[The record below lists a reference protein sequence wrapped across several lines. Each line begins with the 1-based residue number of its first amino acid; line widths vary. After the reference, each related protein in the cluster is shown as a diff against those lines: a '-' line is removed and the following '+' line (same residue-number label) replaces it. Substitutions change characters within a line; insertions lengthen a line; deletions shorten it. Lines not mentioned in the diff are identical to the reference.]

1 MEPINKI
8 NEQEFSVF
16 EIPFRPF
23 FILAAI
29 SSLFYMTIWTLFYS
43 FKLPLN
49 FENIS
54 PTMWHAHEMLFGY
67 TLAVI
72 AGFLLTVEKYWLG
85 KNIDQRTI
93 LIILVILW
101 IAARVSISLTL
112 ITDIP
117 YEIGAIFD
125 CLFLIILTIRV
136 SYPIISA
143 RAWDKMAL
151 VAHIAIIAVANIVFY
166 LGLFGFITD
175 GQHLGVYS
183 ALYLII
189 SIILLMGRRMIPIFI
204 RNGIGFKFEPK
215 NWRVIDILS
224 MVFFV
229 AFFILDLFFT
239 SPKAVSIVSGILVLI
254 YSIRLYGWYSNKIWS
269 KPLLWVLFVGYSW
282 IAIGFALEFLS
293 LFFNISSFLS
303 LHSFT
308 YGGIGIMTLGFMSRV
323 VLGHTGR
330 NVFDPPK
337 ILFWIFSILFAGAI
351 VRVFFPLIDI
361 ANYQTWIAAS
371 QILWIVSFLIFA
383 VVYLPM
389 LFSPGIEKKTSL
401 YKH

>member
-1 MEPINKI
+1 MKRLNTNNDKAFTI
-8 NEQEFSVF
+8 F
-16 EIPFRPF
+16 ESPYRPF

-29 SSLFYMTIWTLFYS
+29 SSLFYMTIWTLFYT

-67 TLAVI
+67 TMAVI

-85 KNIDQRTI
+85 KNIEKRSI
-93 LIILVILW
+93 LLTLVILW
-101 IAARVSISLTL
+101 IAARVSIFLRL
-112 ITDIP
+112 ITNIP

-125 CLFLIILTIRV
+125 CLFMIVLTIRV
-136 SYPIISA
+136 AYPIISA
-143 RAWDKMAL
+143 RAWDKMGL
-151 VAHIAIIAVANIVFY
+151 VAHIAIVAAANVVFY
-166 LGLFGFITD
+166 LGLSGIISN
-175 GQHLGVYS
+175 GQYLGVYS

-204 RNGIGFKFEPK
+204 RNGLEFKFEPK

-224 MVFFV
+224 LVFFV
-229 AFFILDLFFT
+229 LFFIYDLFFT
-239 SPKAVSIVSGILVLI
+239 SPITVSIISGILAII
-254 YSIRLYGWYSNKIWS
+254 YLIRLFGWYSNKIWS
-269 KPLLWVLFVGYSW
+269 KPLLWVLFVAYSW
-282 IAIGFALEFLS
+282 IAVGFTLKFLS
-293 LFFNISSFLS
+293 LYFNIFGFLS

-308 YGGIGIMTLGFMSRV
+308 YGGIGIITIGFMSRV
-323 VLGHTGR
+323 ILGHTGR
-330 NVFDPPK
+330 NVFEPPK

-361 ANYQTWIAAS
+361 TRYQIWIGAS
-371 QILWIVSFLIFA
+371 QLLWILSFLIFT

-389 LFSPGIEKKTSL
+389 LFRPSIEKKL
-401 YKH
+401 

>member
-1 MEPINKI
+1 MKRLNTNNDKAFAI
-8 NEQEFSVF
+8 F
-16 EIPFRPF
+16 ESPYRPF

-29 SSLFYMTIWTLFYS
+29 SSLFYMTIWTLFYT

-67 TLAVI
+67 TMAVI

-85 KNIDQRTI
+85 KNIEKRSI
-93 LIILVILW
+93 LLTLVILW
-101 IAARVSISLTL
+101 IAARVSIFLRL
-112 ITDIP
+112 ITNIP

-125 CLFLIILTIRV
+125 CLFMIVLTIRV
-136 SYPIISA
+136 AYPIISA
-143 RAWDKMAL
+143 RAWDKMGL
-151 VAHIAIIAVANIVFY
+151 VAHIAIVAAANVVFY
-166 LGLFGFITD
+166 LGLSGIISN
-175 GQHLGVYS
+175 GQYLGVYS

-204 RNGIGFKFEPK
+204 RNGLEFKFEPK

-224 MVFFV
+224 LVFFV
-229 AFFILDLFFT
+229 LFFIYDLFFT
-239 SPKAVSIVSGILVLI
+239 SPITVSIISGILAII
-254 YSIRLYGWYSNKIWS
+254 YSIRLFGWYSNKIWS
-269 KPLLWVLFVGYSW
+269 KPLLWVLFVAYSW
-282 IAIGFALEFLS
+282 IAVGFTLKFLS
-293 LFFNISSFLS
+293 LYFNIFGFLS

-308 YGGIGIMTLGFMSRV
+308 YGGIGIITIGFMSRV
-323 VLGHTGR
+323 ILGHTGR
-330 NVFDPPK
+330 NVFEPPK

-361 ANYQTWIAAS
+361 TRYQIWIGAS
-371 QILWIVSFLIFA
+371 QLLWILSFLIFA

-389 LFSPGIEKKTSL
+389 LFRPSIEKKL
-401 YKH
+401 

>member
-1 MEPINKI
+1 MELINK
-8 NEQEFSVF
+8 NSKQKFSVF

-29 SSLFYMTIWTLFYS
+29 SSLFYMTIWTLFYT
-43 FKLPLN
+43 FKLPLD

-67 TLAVI
+67 TMAVL
-72 AGFLLTVEKYWLG
+72 AGFLLTIEKYWLG
-85 KNIDQRTI
+85 KNIDKRPI
-93 LIILVILW
+93 LVALVILW
-101 IAARVSISLTL
+101 IAARVSIFLTL
-112 ITDIP
+112 ITNIP

-125 CLFLIILTIRV
+125 CVFMIVLTIRV
-136 SYPIISA
+136 AYPIISA
-143 RAWDKMAL
+143 RAWDKMGL
-151 VAHIAIIAVANIVFY
+151 VAHIVIIAVANIVFY
-166 LGLFGFITD
+166 LGLVGLVSN

-183 ALYLII
+183 ALYLVI

-204 RNGIGFKFEPK
+204 RNGIGFKFDPK

-224 MVFFV
+224 MVFFL

-239 SPKAVSIVSGILVLI
+239 NPKAISIVSGILAII
-254 YSIRLYGWYSNKIWS
+254 YSIRLFGWYSNKIWS
-269 KPLLWVLFVGYSW
+269 KPLLWVLFVAYSW
-282 IAIGFALEFLS
+282 IAVGFGLKFLS
-293 LFFNISSFLS
+293 LFFNIFGFLP

-308 YGGIGIMTLGFMSRV
+308 YGGIGIMTIGFMSRV
-323 VLGHTGR
+323 ILGHTGR

-361 ANYQTWIAAS
+361 SNYQVWIAAS
-371 QILWIVSFLIFA
+371 QLLWILSFLIFT

-389 LFSPGIEKKTSL
+389 LLSPRIDSKT
-401 YKH
+401 

>member
-1 MEPINKI
+1 MKRLNTNNDKAFTI
-8 NEQEFSVF
+8 F
-16 EIPFRPF
+16 ESPYRPF

-29 SSLFYMTIWTLFYS
+29 SSLFYMTIWTLFYT

-67 TLAVI
+67 TMAVI

-85 KNIDQRTI
+85 KNIEKRSI
-93 LIILVILW
+93 LLTLVILW
-101 IAARVSISLTL
+101 IAARVSIFLRL
-112 ITDIP
+112 ITNIP

-125 CLFLIILTIRV
+125 CLFMIVLTIRV
-136 SYPIISA
+136 AYPIISA
-143 RAWDKMAL
+143 RAWDKMGL
-151 VAHIAIIAVANIVFY
+151 VAHIAIVAAANVVFY
-166 LGLFGFITD
+166 LGLSGIISN
-175 GQHLGVYS
+175 GQYLGVYS

-204 RNGIGFKFEPK
+204 RNGLEFKFEPK

-224 MVFFV
+224 LVFFV
-229 AFFILDLFFT
+229 LFFIYDLFFT
-239 SPKAVSIVSGILVLI
+239 SPITVSIISGILAII
-254 YSIRLYGWYSNKIWS
+254 YSIRLFGWYSNKIWS
-269 KPLLWVLFVGYSW
+269 KPLLWVLFVAYSW
-282 IAIGFALEFLS
+282 IAVGFTLKFLS
-293 LFFNISSFLS
+293 LYFNIFGFLS

-308 YGGIGIMTLGFMSRV
+308 YGGIGIITIGFMSRV
-323 VLGHTGR
+323 ILGHTGR
-330 NVFDPPK
+330 NVFEPPK

-361 ANYQTWIAAS
+361 DSYQIWIGVS
-371 QILWIVSFLIFA
+371 QLLWILSFLIFV

-389 LFSPGIEKKTSL
+389 LFRPSIEKKL
-401 YKH
+401 

>member
-1 MEPINKI
+1 MKLINK
-8 NEQEFSVF
+8 NNDQGFTVF
-16 EIPFRPF
+16 ETPFRPF

-29 SSLFYMTIWTLFYS
+29 SSLFYMTIWTLFYT
-43 FKLPLN
+43 FKLPLD

-67 TLAVI
+67 TMAVI

-85 KNIDQRTI
+85 KNIDDKST
-93 LIILVILW
+93 LVALVILW

-112 ITDIP
+112 ITNIP
-117 YEIGAIFD
+117 YQIGAIFD
-125 CLFLIILTIRV
+125 CLFMIVLTIRV
-136 SYPIISA
+136 SYPIINA
-143 RAWDKMAL
+143 KAWDKMGL
-151 VAHIAIIAVANIVFY
+151 VAHIAIIAAANIVFY
-166 LGLFGFITD
+166 LGLSGLLSS
-175 GQHLGVYS
+175 GQYLGVYS

-204 RNGIGFKFEPK
+204 RNGLEFKFDPK

-229 AFFILDLFFT
+229 VFFILDLFFT
-239 SPKAVSIVSGILVLI
+239 SAKAVSIISGILVLI

-269 KPLLWVLFVGYSW
+269 KPLLWVLFVAYSW
-282 IAIGFALEFLS
+282 IAVGFGLKFLT
-293 LFFNISSFLS
+293 LYFNIPDFLP

-308 YGGIGIMTLGFMSRV
+308 YGGIGIMTIGFMSRV
-323 VLGHTGR
+323 ILGHTGR
-330 NVFDPPK
+330 NVFEPPK

-351 VRVFFPLIDI
+351 VRVFFPLMDI
-361 ANYQTWIAAS
+361 SRYQIWIGVS
-371 QILWIVSFLIFA
+371 LLLWIVSFLIFA

-389 LFSPGIEKKTSL
+389 LFRPRIEEET
-401 YKH
+401 

>member
-1 MEPINKI
+1 MKLINK
-8 NEQEFSVF
+8 NNDQGFTVF
-16 EIPFRPF
+16 ETPFRPF

-29 SSLFYMTIWTLFYS
+29 SSLFYMTIWTLFYT
-43 FKLPLN
+43 FKRPLD

-67 TLAVI
+67 TMAVI

-85 KNIDQRTI
+85 KNIDDKST
-93 LIILVILW
+93 LVALVILW

-112 ITDIP
+112 ITYIP

-125 CLFLIILTIRV
+125 CLFMIVLTIRV
-136 SYPIISA
+136 SYPIINA
-143 RAWDKMAL
+143 KAWDKMGL
-151 VAHIAIIAVANIVFY
+151 VAHIAIIAAANIVFY
-166 LGLFGFITD
+166 LGLSGLLSS
-175 GQHLGVYS
+175 GQYLGVYS

-204 RNGIGFKFEPK
+204 RNGLEFKFDPK

-229 AFFILDLFFT
+229 VFFILDLFFT
-239 SPKAVSIVSGILVLI
+239 SAKAVSIISGILVLI

-269 KPLLWVLFVGYSW
+269 KPLLWVLFVAYSW
-282 IAIGFALEFLS
+282 IAVGFGLKFLS
-293 LFFNISSFLS
+293 LYFNIPDFLP

-308 YGGIGIMTLGFMSRV
+308 YGGIGIMTIGFMSRV
-323 VLGHTGR
+323 ILGHTGR
-330 NVFDPPK
+330 NVFEPPK

-351 VRVFFPLIDI
+351 VRVFFPLMDI
-361 ANYQTWIAAS
+361 SRYQIWIGVS
-371 QILWIVSFLIFA
+371 QLLWILSFLIFA

-389 LFSPGIEKKTSL
+389 LFRPRIEEET
-401 YKH
+401 

>member
-1 MEPINKI
+1 MERINKN

-29 SSLFYMTIWTLFYS
+29 SSLFYMTIWTLFYT

-67 TLAVI
+67 TIAVI

-85 KNIDQRTI
+85 KNIDKRSI
-93 LIILVILW
+93 LVTLVILW
-101 IAARVSISLTL
+101 IAARVLISLTL
-112 ITDIP
+112 ITNIP
-117 YEIGAIFD
+117 YEIGAVFD
-125 CLFLIILTIRV
+125 CIFMIVLTIRV
-136 SYPIISA
+136 TYPILNS
-143 RAWDKMAL
+143 RAWDKIGL
-151 VAHIAIIAVANIVFY
+151 VAHIAIIAAANIVFY
-166 LGLFGFITD
+166 LGLFGLVSN
-175 GQHLGVYS
+175 GQYLGVYS

-204 RNGIGFKFEPK
+204 RNGIGFKFDPK

-229 AFFILDLFFT
+229 AFFILDLFFAN
-239 SPKAVSIVSGILVLI
+239 PKAVSIVSGILVLI

-282 IAIGFALEFLS
+282 ITIGFALKFFS
-293 LFFNISSFLS
+293 LFLNISDFLS

-308 YGGIGIMTLGFMSRV
+308 YGGIGIMTIGFMSRV

-361 ANYQTWIAAS
+361 SNYQIWIAAS
-371 QILWIVSFLIFA
+371 QFLWIVSFLIFT

-389 LFSPGIEKKTSL
+389 LLSPRIDDKA
-401 YKH
+401 

>member
-1 MEPINKI
+1 MKRINTNNDKAFTI
-8 NEQEFSVF
+8 F
-16 EIPFRPF
+16 ESPYRPF

-67 TLAVI
+67 TMAVI

-85 KNIDQRTI
+85 KNIDSKSI
-93 LIILVILW
+93 LLTLVILW
-101 IAARVSISLTL
+101 IAARVSIFLTL
-112 ITDIP
+112 ITNIP
-117 YEIGAIFD
+117 YEIGAILD
-125 CLFLIILTIRV
+125 CLFMIVLTIRV
-136 SYPIISA
+136 TYPIISA
-143 RAWDKMAL
+143 RAWDKMGL
-151 VAHIAIIAVANIVFY
+151 VAHIAIVAAANVVFY
-166 LGLFGFITD
+166 LGLSGIISN
-175 GQHLGVYS
+175 GQYLGVYS

-204 RNGIGFKFEPK
+204 RNGLEFKFEPK

-224 MVFFV
+224 LVFFV
-229 AFFILDLFFT
+229 LFFIYDLFFT
-239 SPKAVSIVSGILVLI
+239 SPITVSIISGILAII
-254 YSIRLYGWYSNKIWS
+254 YSIRLFGWYSNKIWS
-269 KPLLWVLFVGYSW
+269 KPLLWVLFVAYSW
-282 IAIGFALEFLS
+282 IAVGFTLKFLS
-293 LFFNISSFLS
+293 LYFNIFGFLS

-308 YGGIGIMTLGFMSRV
+308 YGGIGIITIGFMSRV
-323 VLGHTGR
+323 ILGHTGR
-330 NVFDPPK
+330 NVFEPPK

-361 ANYQTWIAAS
+361 SLYQSWIGVS
-371 QILWIVSFLIFA
+371 QLLWILSFLIFA

-389 LFSPGIEKKTSL
+389 LFRPSIEKKL
-401 YKH
+401 

>member
-1 MEPINKI
+1 MKRINTNNDKAFTI
-8 NEQEFSVF
+8 F
-16 EIPFRPF
+16 ESPYRPF

-29 SSLFYMTIWTLFYS
+29 SSLFYMTIWTLFYT

-67 TLAVI
+67 TMAVI

-85 KNIDQRTI
+85 KNIDSKSI
-93 LIILVILW
+93 LLTLVILW
-101 IAARVSISLTL
+101 IAARVSIFLTL
-112 ITDIP
+112 ITNIP
-117 YEIGAIFD
+117 YEIGAILD
-125 CLFLIILTIRV
+125 CLFMIILTIRV
-136 SYPIISA
+136 AYPIISA
-143 RAWDKMAL
+143 RAWDKMGL
-151 VAHIAIIAVANIVFY
+151 VAHIAIVAAANIIFY
-166 LGLFGFITD
+166 LGLSGIISN
-175 GQHLGVYS
+175 GQYLGVYS

-204 RNGIGFKFEPK
+204 RNGLEFKFEPK

-224 MVFFV
+224 LVFFV
-229 AFFILDLFFT
+229 LFFIYDLFFT
-239 SPKAVSIVSGILVLI
+239 SPITVSIISGILAII
-254 YSIRLYGWYSNKIWS
+254 YSIRLFGWYSNKIWS
-269 KPLLWVLFVGYSW
+269 KPLLWVLFVAYSW
-282 IAIGFALEFLS
+282 IAVGFGLKFLS
-293 LFFNISSFLS
+293 LYFNIFGFLP

-308 YGGIGIMTLGFMSRV
+308 YGGIGIMTIGFMSRV
-323 VLGHTGR
+323 ILGHTGR

-361 ANYQTWIAAS
+361 TRYQIWIGAS
-371 QILWIVSFLIFA
+371 QLLWILSFLIFA

-389 LFSPGIEKKTSL
+389 LFRPSIEKKP
-401 YKH
+401 

>member
-1 MEPINKI
+1 MKQINKNNDQGFTI
-8 NEQEFSVF
+8 F
-16 EIPFRPF
+16 ETPFRPF

-29 SSLFYMTIWTLFYS
+29 SSLFYMTIWTLFYT
-43 FKLPLN
+43 FKLPLD

-67 TLAVI
+67 TMAVI

-85 KNIDQRTI
+85 KNIDDKST
-93 LIILVILW
+93 LVALVILW

-112 ITDIP
+112 ITNIP

-125 CLFLIILTIRV
+125 CLFMIVLTIRI
-136 SYPIISA
+136 SYPIINA
-143 RAWDKMAL
+143 KAWDKMGL
-151 VAHIAIIAVANIVFY
+151 VAHIAIVAVANVIFY
-166 LGLFGFITD
+166 LGMSGLISN
-175 GQHLGVYS
+175 GQDLGVYS

-204 RNGIGFKFEPK
+204 RNGLEFKFDPK

-224 MVFFV
+224 LVFFV
-229 AFFILDLFFT
+229 VFFILDLFFT
-239 SPKAVSIVSGILVLI
+239 YPIAVSIISGILAII
-254 YSIRLYGWYSNKIWS
+254 YSIRLFGWYSNKIWS
-269 KPLLWVLFVGYSW
+269 KPLLWVLFVAYSW
-282 IAIGFALEFLS
+282 IAVGFGLKFLS
-293 LFFNISSFLS
+293 LYFNILGFLP

-308 YGGIGIMTLGFMSRV
+308 YGGIGIMTIGFMSRA

-351 VRVFFPLIDI
+351 VRVFLPLIDI
-361 ANYQTWIAAS
+361 SRYQTWIGAS
-371 QILWIVSFLIFA
+371 QLLWLLSFLIFA
-383 VVYLPM
+383 IVYLPM
-389 LFSPGIEKKTSL
+389 LFRPGIEKKP
-401 YKH
+401 